1 MLTCALLV
9 WVLHPEN
16 FDSTQLRNTFLTKQE
31 CIANLDDNFTCIEID
46 KRYNFTE
53 KEWRKDN
60 CSISE
65 HKWKGTQ

>member
-16 FDSTQLRNTFLTKQE
+16 FDSTQLRNTFLTEQE
-31 CIANLDDNFTCIEID
+31 CIANLNDNFTCIKID

-53 KEWRKDN
+53 KEWQKDN